1 MVCVRVYVFATIVN
15 PAETAEPIEML
26 LADQTRLRHS
36 EEPCIRRRR
45 TLTPL
50 GRYDGSMLAAAAMHP
65 VAAITVA
72 TFHACISLYI
82 AGVYVLFKE
91 SALVKSTVYSWRR
104 GVVVS
109 GVRRMNELNA
119 RRARLV
125 LGWAT
130 LFGRLYRLGM

>member
-1 MVCVRVYVFATIVN
+1 VVCVRVYVFATIVK

-26 LADQTRLRHS
+26 LADQTRLRHY

-50 GRYDGSMLAAAAMHP
+50 GRYDGSMLAAAAMCRCHYCSD
-65 VAAITVA
+65 
-72 TFHACISLYI
+72 FSRLYI

-119 RRARLV
+119 RLARLV

-130 LFGRLYRLGM
+130 LFGRLYHLGM